1 MILKWSELDLRSIC
15 IDRGPAMTLWAV
27 QLENVAREEAC
38 QSRLFGLDHG
48 HSHSTQTV
56 FLLYVWKTSPPFGS
70 LFLH

>member
-56 FLLYVWKTSPPFGS
+56 FHYKFSIVCLENLSPFW
-70 LFLH
+70 